1 MQMSSLWL
9 APEPVLNC
17 TSVTW
22 FRTTSSC
29 QLAFPS
35 NARMR
40 VSPGVCVSHMRSM
53 LGFFLDVQGSSPAGY
68 ITVTSRVE
76 GQQDFSEQEI
86 DPLRDLMEFFS

>member
-35 NARMR
+35 NARMK
-40 VSPGVCVSHMRSM
+40 VSPRVCVSHMGSM

-76 GQQDFSEQEI
+76 ASKTFLNKRLI
-86 DPLRDLMEFFS
+86 H